1 MTDKWQVSLT
11 LKKNTN
17 LFKSIMKR
25 QVERNGQKSCTALH
39 KDETM
44 KHKGGEY
51 MNKCFH

>member
-11 LKKNTN
+11 LKKKKN
-17 LFKSIMKR
+17 LFKSIRKR
-25 QVERNGQKSCTALH
+25 QVERNGQKSCTVFH